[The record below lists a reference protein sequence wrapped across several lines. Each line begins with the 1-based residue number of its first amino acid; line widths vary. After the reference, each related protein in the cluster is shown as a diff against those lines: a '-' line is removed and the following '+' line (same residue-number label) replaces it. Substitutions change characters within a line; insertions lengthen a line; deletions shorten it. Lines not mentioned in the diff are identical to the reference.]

1 MFALSVTALLVASG
15 CFAGRSPSH
24 VKPPTVDYTRAA
36 LQMEDPDVS
45 PTSYEEV
52 AGPTSPRSIRDHE
65 SVQYRDMT
73 LQEAIQ
79 TALARSKVMSDLG
92 GTVLRSPATTP
103 TTFDPA
109 VQETDPQYGVE
120 AALSAFDA
128 SFAANVSG
136 AKNDLRY
143 NNRFVGNLGFFN
155 QDLDIFQ
162 AELSKRAVTGTQF
175 AARQYIDYDANNNLG
190 NQFPSAW
197 NVYYEGEVRHPLLR
211 GGGVEFNRTGG
222 PSALPGIYNGVLVAR
237 VRTDISLADFAIGIR
252 DLLSNVENAYWDLY
266 FAYRDLDTKIQ
277 ARNMALETWRR
288 VNALYRTGR
297 RGGEAEKEAQAREQF
312 FRFQQE
318 VENALVGRPVQATQT
333 NNGSNPGT
341 FRATPGVYVA
351 ERKLRFIIGL
361 PPNDNWLIR
370 PADEPPV
377 SPVSFDWPTIAA
389 EALVQRE
396 ELRRQRWEV
405 KRREL
410 ELIAAKNF
418 LLPNLDFVGRYRYR
432 GFGHELID
440 PDRSGK
446 PQFDNAFM
454 DLTSGKFQE
463 WQMGMEFSV
472 PIGFRQGHTAVR
484 NAELN
489 IMRARALLREQE
501 LQIAHDLST
510 AVSEADRAYTLLQ
523 TEINRLIAA
532 KQQLDALQAAYEAD
546 KVEFFVV
553 LDAQRRLAE
562 AEDLYHQA
570 RVEYVVALRN
580 VHYEKGTL
588 LSYCGVVLG
597 EGPWPLQ
604 AYLDAA
610 QRERLRVLRLSTDYR
625 LSGPNI
631 VSQGPASEGD
641 GSMPS
646 PESGAEA
653 PVRPAGPPFQ
663 VEPVPEKPG
672 AGPLEP
678 VGQTQQAALEVP
690 DAPAEPPSPSES
702 IPQAPEAGSP
712 EPNRPAS
719 AEPPSPSESIPPA
732 PEASSPEPN
741 RPASAEPTSPPEPE
755 QGTPE
760 SGLSERP
767 DEVPP
772 GPLEIPPPPVGDLQ
786 QPMQDAPEAPL
797 PQPASAMPEAP
808 LPQPSGAMPEASL
821 PQPSGAMPEAPLPQ
835 PARDMPEAPSPQPFG
850 AMPEAPLPQQSG
862 AMPEASLPQQ
872 SGAMPEAPPPEP
884 GRDMPEAPLPEPPG
898 TMPEA
903 PTPMSLAVPTT

>member
-1 MFALSVTALLVASG
+1 MPRPRTSIFALSVTALVVASG
-15 CFAGRSPSH
+15 CFAGRAPSH
-24 VKPPTVDYTRAA
+24 VKPPNVDYTKAA

-79 TALARSKVMSDLG
+79 TALARSKVMADLG

-128 SFAANVSG
+128 SFAANVLA
-136 AKNDLRY
+136 AKNEQQY
-143 NNRFVGNLGFFN
+143 NNRFIGNLGLFT
-155 QDLDIFQ
+155 QDIDISQ
-162 AELSKRAVTGTQF
+162 AEFSKRSVTGTQF
-175 AARQYIDYDANNNLG
+175 AVRQYIDYDRNNNLG
-190 NQFPSAW
+190 NMFPSAW
-197 NVYYEGEVRHPLLR
+197 DVYYEGEVRHPLLR
-211 GGGVEFNRTGG
+211 GGGVEFNRIGG
-222 PSALPGIYNGVLVAR
+222 PSALPGVYNGVLVAR
-237 VRTDISLADFAIGIR
+237 VKTDISLADFAIGIR

-266 FAYRDLDTKIQ
+266 FAYRDLDTKIK
-277 ARNMALETWRR
+277 ARDMALETWRR
-288 VNALYRTGR
+288 VNALYRAGR

-312 FRFQQE
+312 FSFERD
-318 VENALVGRPVQATQT
+318 VENALVGRPVIATQT

-341 FRATPGVYVA
+341 FLATPGVYVA

-370 PADEPPV
+370 PGDEPPV

-389 EALVQRE
+389 EAMVQRE

-432 GFGHELID
+432 GFGHELLNS
-440 PDRSGK
+440 DREGK
-446 PQFDNAFM
+446 AEFDNAFM
-454 DLTSGKFQE
+454 NLTSGKFQE

-489 IMRARALLREQE
+489 IMKARSVLREQE
-501 LQIAHDLST
+501 LEVAHDLST
-510 AVSEADRAYTLLQ
+510 AVSEADRAYALLQ

-562 AEDLYHQA
+562 AEDFYQQA

-588 LSYCGVVLG
+588 LPYCGVVLG

-625 LSGPNI
+625 LSPPHL

-646 PESGAEA
+646 PEPGAGA
-653 PVRPAGPPFQ
+653 PVRPDGTPFHSEPTPEKPAAGPP
-663 VEPVPEKPG
+663 
-672 AGPLEP
+672 EP
-678 VGQTQQAALEVP
+678 VGQTRRAALEVP
-690 DAPAEPPSPSES
+690 S
-702 IPQAPEAGSP
+702 
-712 EPNRPAS
+712 AS
-719 AEPPSPSESIPPA
+719 AELRTPTEPSSASGSEPGR
-732 PEASSPEPN
+732 PEFGP
-741 RPASAEPTSPPEPE
+741 
-755 QGTPE
+755 
-760 SGLSERP
+760 SERP
-767 DEVPP
+767 DEAPRV
-772 GPLEIPPPPVGDLQ
+772 PLEVPPPPAGDRR
-786 QPMQDAPEAPL
+786 QPIYGAPEAPLPHPPRDMPEAPPLPQPSGPVPGAPLAAPSGATPEAPLPQAAVPMSEAPL
-797 PQPASAMPEAP
+797 PQPAGAMPQAALPGAAGATPEAP
-808 LPQPSGAMPEASL
+808 LPQPSGPMS
-821 PQPSGAMPEAPLPQ
+821 EAPLPQ
-835 PARDMPEAPSPQPFG
+835 ASGATPEAATPANPATPS
-850 AMPEAPLPQQSG
+850 
-862 AMPEASLPQQ
+862 
-872 SGAMPEAPPPEP
+872 
-884 GRDMPEAPLPEPPG
+884 
-898 TMPEA
+898 T
-903 PTPMSLAVPTT
+903 